1 MCEGGGDGAERD
13 TNTEVMKENQSINL
27 RGGGSFG
34 KKTAKVFCL
43 IFFVGNLLDK

>member
-27 RGGGSFG
+27 RGEKSLG
-34 KKTAKVFCL
+34 KKQRTK
-43 IFFVGNLLDK
+43 FFD